1 MDTPHLPR
9 RAALAL
15 GAAALLVGAAACTQA
30 PAAPPRVKLATTLG
44 DVVLELD
51 PVKAPKTVANFLQ
64 YVRDR
69 HYDGTVFHRV
79 IAGFMI
85 QGGGLTVE
93 LAPKPTR
100 GGVPNEA
107 ANGLKNLRHTVAMAR
122 TGAPDSATAQFFVN
136 VADNPNLDAPK
147 PDGHGYAVFGKVVA
161 GGEVVDRIAAA
172 PTGLVGRMPD
182 VPLQP
187 IVILS
192 ATVVER

>member
-15 GAAALLVGAAACTQA
+15 GAAALILGAACTQA

-79 IAGFMI
+79 IPDFMI

-107 ANGLKNLRHTVAMAR
+107 ANGLKNERYTVAMAR
-122 TGAPDSATAQFFVN
+122 TGAPDSATAQFFIN
-136 VADNPNLDAPK
+136 VRDNPNLDAPK
-147 PDGHGYAVFGKVVA
+147 PDGHGYAVFGRVVA
-161 GGEVVDRIAAA
+161 GTEVVDRIRAA

-187 IVILS
+187 IVILT